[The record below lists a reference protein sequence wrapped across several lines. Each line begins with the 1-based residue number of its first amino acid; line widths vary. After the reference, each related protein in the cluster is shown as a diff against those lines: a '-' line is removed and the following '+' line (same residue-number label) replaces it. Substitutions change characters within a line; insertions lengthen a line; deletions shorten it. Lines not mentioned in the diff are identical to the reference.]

1 MKVLGIFEPDLY
13 FYFGLCFTSL
23 IQSNFEQVLLKKHN
37 LLFIC
42 KFLTEENLKMIFLG
56 NI

>member
-1 MKVLGIFEPDLY
+1 MKVLGKFELDLY